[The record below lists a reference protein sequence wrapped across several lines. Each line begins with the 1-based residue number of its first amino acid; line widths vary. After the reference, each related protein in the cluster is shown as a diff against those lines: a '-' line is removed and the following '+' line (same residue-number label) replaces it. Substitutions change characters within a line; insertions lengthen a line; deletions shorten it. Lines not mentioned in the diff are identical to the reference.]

1 MNRYELSLPVSEE
14 MLSLLRA
21 GDRVYLSGCLY
32 TARDAAHKR
41 IAEAIREG
49 RELPFPLKG
58 ETVYYAGPAPAR
70 PGHVSGPCGPTTSGR
85 MDPYTPLLL
94 ENGLKVMI
102 GKGERSSEV
111 KEVIRRFGCVYLG
124 VTGGAAAL
132 TARCIT
138 ESRVIAYDDLGA
150 EAVRRYTVCRMPA
163 IVLYDRFGGDLYT
176 EGRNAY
182 RAE

>member
-1 MNRYELSLPVSEE
+1 MNIYEVTLPVTDD
-14 MLSLLRA
+14 MLAVLRA
-21 GDRVYLSGCLY
+21 GDRIYLTGHLY
-32 TARDAAHKR
+32 TARDAAHRR
-41 IAEAIREG
+41 IAQAIREG
-49 RELPFPLKG
+49 AALPFPLDG
-58 ETVYYAGPAPAR
+58 ESVYYAGPAPAR

-102 GKGERSSEV
+102 GKGERNNEV
-111 KEVIRRFGCVYLG
+111 KEAIRRCGGIYLG

-138 ESRVIAYDDLGA
+138 ESRTVAYEDLGA
-150 EAVRRYTVCRMPA
+150 EAIRRYTVSRLPA
-163 IVLYDRFGGDLYT
+163 IVLYDRFGGDLYL

-182 RAE
+182 RQG